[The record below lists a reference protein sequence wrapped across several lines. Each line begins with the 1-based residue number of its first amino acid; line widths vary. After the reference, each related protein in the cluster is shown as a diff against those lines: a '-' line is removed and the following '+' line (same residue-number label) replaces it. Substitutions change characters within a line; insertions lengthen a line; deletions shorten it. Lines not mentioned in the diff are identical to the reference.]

1 MPNIQNKFRQH
12 IYLICIKHLLRSMLV
27 MPTPCLQDP
36 SCLTPEINMLK
47 VNIKLSDIHRVKF
60 ES

>member
-1 MPNIQNKFRQH
+1 MYKTF
-12 IYLICIKHLLRSMLV
+12 IKAMLV

-60 ES
+60 DS